1 MRLGALILSGGH
13 SARMGEDK
21 ALHPLGTAPIITD
34 GDVVLPGSA
43 AIIDYIIGKY
53 GQGRLTVGPEAA
65 NYADYLFWF
74 HYANGGFMPAQ
85 MSVMIARMLGVGD
98 DDPRGAWVGG
108 RAENDWN
115 LVEARLGEVP
125 YLAGDALTAADI
137 MMVFGLTAMRAF
149 IPRDI
154 SGSPNILAY
163 LQRIAARPAYQAA
176 MQKGDPDMAPMLT

>member
-1 MRLGALILSGGH
+1 VRQFPASVRLGALILSGGH

-34 GDVVLPGSA
+34 GDVVPPESA

-85 MSVMIARMLGVGD
+85 MSVMIARML
-98 DDPRGAWVGG
+98 
-108 RAENDWN
+108 
-115 LVEARLGEVP
+115 
-125 YLAGDALTAADI
+125 T
-137 MMVFGLTAMRAF
+137 
-149 IPRDI
+149 
-154 SGSPNILAY
+154 
-163 LQRIAARPAYQAA
+163 
-176 MQKGDPDMAPMLT
+176 